1 MNKGVKIGIIILI
14 IIAVIGSILFI
25 LFKPSY
31 ELNKAVEYL
40 KNGNYKEAYAYVKAK
55 GNEENI
61 TIIKELITSIFC
73 NRASSGIE
81 RVGNIATQCTNVV
94 RKVDLTDI
102 DYTLDD
108 NINIDVQS
116 LERYIALEDE
126 ISKDM
131 IAEELAE
138 TYDLYFNIL
147 KYVNENFY
155 NVLNRINDDE
165 FIDNV
170 NSLAS
175 DMTKISNDCYAYSD
189 NHNLNPKTVDLY
201 EEINKYIV

>member
-1 MNKGVKIGIIILI
+1 M
-14 IIAVIGSILFI
+14 
-25 LFKPSY
+25 
-31 ELNKAVEYL
+31 
-40 KNGNYKEAYAYVKAK
+40 
-55 GNEENI
+55 
-61 TIIKELITSIFC
+61 
-73 NRASSGIE
+73 
-81 RVGNIATQCTNVV
+81 
-94 RKVDLTDI
+94 TDI

-116 LERYIALEDE
+116 LEKYIALEDE

-155 NVLNRINDDE
+155 NVLNHINDDE

-170 NSLAS
+170 NNLAS

>member
-1 MNKGVKIGIIILI
+1 MSKGIKIGIIILLVL
-14 IIAVIGSILFI
+14 AVIGSIVFI
-25 LFKPSY
+25 ILKPSY

-40 KNGNYKEAYAYVKAK
+40 KKGEYKEAYDYVVSK

-61 TIIKELITSIFC
+61 IIIKEFITSIFC

-81 RVGNIATQCTNVV
+81 KVGDIASQCTDVV
-94 RKVDLTDI
+94 RKVDVTDI

-108 NINIDVQS
+108 NINIDVQA
-116 LERYIALEDE
+116 LEKYIALENE

-155 NVLNRINDDE
+155 NVLNHINDDD

-170 NSLAS
+170 NSLAT
-175 DMTKISNDCYAYSD
+175 DMTKISNDCYAYAD

-201 EEINKYIV
+201 EEISKYIV